1 MVGIIQERQNDSFK
15 VYANILHWNSN
26 KKLNSFL
33 EKIKQPLYIV
43 LEQTQAGVILELRTE
58 SYKSLYENH
67 GSQLEDSQ
75 LSFLLLSKNTV
86 KSLFDTIRIHSLLE
100 ENDIILHRYPIGHID
115 NLMIIYTQTT
125 ENNMSETTREE
136 IKIPEIIYNSTL
148 F

>member
-1 MVGIIQERQNDSFK
+1 M
-15 VYANILHWNSN
+15 
-26 KKLNSFL
+26 
-33 EKIKQPLYIV
+33 YIV